1 MIKKLCLIIVITL
14 IAAIPVSCRKS
25 SGAFRVAY
33 IARAQADSFAAWLA
47 NAVKD
52 EAAKYEDIE
61 LHVFDGQASD
71 DTENSLI
78 ETAIVNKYD
87 AIIIQPNN
95 GEAQRPYAERAV
107 KAGII
112 TITTNARIDG
122 IAGASSVDADPYE
135 QAAVNAR
142 LAVKQVPENA
152 NVVVLNGPPGNF
164 HADARRTSWQNE
176 FFDKRPD
183 VKIVGEDIANWNK
196 DEAMNFMETWVQ
208 KNPQIDAVISMNDN
222 MCAGALEVIKDNPRY
237 EDILSYGVDGT
248 AEACLL
254 IQKGVMTA
262 TCMQNAYELAE
273 KILDTTNKLL
283 TGQENQI
290 DTNIGCPLITK
301 DNVDEYIEVH
311 KRAKYYINTYC
322 LLHIYRCHNIY
333 RTGSDNFGRACN
345 RQKPALLQSSA
356 DGLRSGR

>member
-1 MIKKLCLIIVITL
+1 MKKKLCLITTLAL
-14 IAAIPVSCRKS
+14 IASISFSCRKS
-25 SGAFRVAY
+25 KGYRVAF

-47 NAVKD
+47 NAVKE
-52 EAAKYEDIE
+52 EAAKYENIE
-61 LHVFDGQASD
+61 LRVFDGQASD
-71 DTENSLI
+71 DIENSLI
-78 ETAIVNKYD
+78 ENAIVNKYD

-95 GEAQRPYAERAV
+95 GESQRPYAEKAV
-107 KAGII
+107 KAGIV
-112 TITTNARIDG
+112 TITTNARIEG

-142 LAVKQVPENA
+142 FALKQVPQNA

-164 HADARRTSWQNE
+164 HADARRTSWQAE

-208 KNPQIDAVISMNDN
+208 KNPQIDAIISMNDN

-237 EDILSYGVDGT
+237 KGILSYGVDGT

-262 TCMQNAYELAE
+262 TCLQSAYDLAA

-283 TGQENQI
+283 TGAENQI
-290 DTNIGCPLITK
+290 DTNIDCPLITK
-301 DNVDEYIEVH
+301 DNVQEYIEMH
-311 KRAKYYINTYC
+311 KKAGAIK
-322 LLHIYRCHNIY
+322 
-333 RTGSDNFGRACN
+333 
-345 RQKPALLQSSA
+345 
-356 DGLRSGR
+356 